1 MNILVTG
8 ATGFLGKKLSQDL
21 VNEGHTLFLL
31 ARNEQKASQLLQS
44 FADKVKS
51 KIHMVMGDVSL
62 PGLGLTQQDLQ
73 LVQHKIDAVYHLAA
87 YLSFDP
93 AHKTQTFTVNVDG
106 TKNTLL
112 FAEGIGASRFI
123 YVSTAYTVG
132 KEVAG
137 KEELYSPERSFVNH
151 YEESK
156 CLAEHLVISHSDKME
171 VVIVRPSIIIGDSR
185 TGEADTNFG
194 LYGLLKGLCVLKR
207 RASRTAGW
215 QNQTYR
221 MRLDVNVQTNLVPV
235 DYVTSVLVAALTHAQ
250 NKTIYHASNPA
261 PPTQELVIECI
272 KEVLDFPNL
281 QAIPYE
287 SNEPLTVEEK
297 VFHASMGIFK
307 EYFTR
312 TLHFPTDNT
321 KGLLRKVNRSEL
333 TMDKTLLT
341 SIMRGYQKQPVLT

>member
-1 MNILVTG
+1 MNILITG

-44 FADKVKS
+44 FADKDKTNVH
-51 KIHMVMGDVSL
+51 IVMGDISQT
-62 PGLGLTQQDLQ
+62 GLGLAKQDLQ
-73 LVQHKIDAVYHLAA
+73 HVQHKIDAVYHLAA

-93 AHKTQTFTVNVDG
+93 AHKSQTFTVNVDG

-112 FAEGIGASRFI
+112 FAEAIGAKRFI

-156 CLAEHLVISHSDKME
+156 CLAEHLVFSHSEKIE

-207 RASRTAGW
+207 RASRTPGW
-215 QNQTYR
+215 EKQTYR
-221 MRLDVNVQTNLVPV
+221 MRLDVDVQTNLVPV
-235 DYVTSVLVAALTHAQ
+235 DYVTSVLVAALTHARH
-250 NKTIYHASNPA
+250 KEIYHATNPA

-281 QAIPYE
+281 QTIPYE
-287 SNEPLTVEEK
+287 STESFSDEES
-297 VFHASMGIFK
+297 VFQSSMSIFK
-307 EYFTR
+307 EYCTR
-312 TLHFPTDNT
+312 TIHFPSDNT
-321 KGLLRKVNRSEL
+321 KELLHKANRSEL
-333 TMDKTLLT
+333 IMNKALLI
-341 SIMRGYQKQPVLT
+341 SIIRGYQKQPVLT